1 MAGLMRLL
9 ELLCMDS
16 GVFGGLMV
24 MLCWGISDFI
34 QSLMIRQLGTA
45 KTMLVRNVFTFA
57 VALLLGVYL
66 ITFQQLRFDADAVLI
81 ITCSSVAYVS
91 GYYFYMRGCE
101 VGNLS
106 LVSPIASTYSL
117 VTIFFSIIF
126 LRESL
131 APIAWLAVLIIFIGI
146 VMTSGNIFQSLRGGS
161 QGFLQAILAM
171 VGFGVAFF
179 ILGFSAKALDVTNA
193 FFYSALTQAVL
204 FTALALS
211 RNGRLEKGDLT
222 RRRGWY
228 FLTHSLLVNAGWV
241 FYIFASKVGELS
253 LVTPISSVYSGV
265 TVLLA
270 IAIYRE
276 ITTLGQK
283 VGIGTVLVGVFL
295 LSYK

>member
-1 MAGLMRLL
+1 
-9 ELLCMDS
+9 MDS

-24 MLCWGISDFI
+24 MLCWGVSDFI

-45 KTMLVRNVFTFA
+45 KTMLVRNIFTLA
-57 VALLLGVYL
+57 VASLLGAYL
-66 ITFQQLRFDADAVLI
+66 IISHQLRFDTNAVLI
-81 ITCSSVAYVS
+81 ITCSSAAYVS

-117 VTIFFSIIF
+117 VTILFSIIF
-126 LRESL
+126 LHERL
-131 APIAWLAVLIIFIGI
+131 APAAWIAVSIIFIGI
-146 VMTSGNIFQSLRGGS
+146 VMTSGNIFRSLRGGS

-171 VGFGVAFF
+171 AGFGVAFF
-179 ILGFSAKALDVTNA
+179 ILGFSAKTLDVTNA

-204 FTALALS
+204 FTSLALI
-211 RNGRLEKGDLT
+211 RNGKLEKGDVT
-222 RRRGWY
+222 QRRGWI
-228 FLTHSLLVNAGWV
+228 FFAHSLLVNAGWV
-241 FYIFASKVGELS
+241 FYIFASKVGDLS

-276 ITTLGQK
+276 ITTVVQK

>member
-1 MAGLMRLL
+1 
-9 ELLCMDS
+9 MDS

-45 KTMLVRNVFTFA
+45 KTMLVRNLFTFV
-57 VALLLGVYL
+57 VASLLGGYL
-66 ITFQQLRFDADAVLI
+66 IISGQLRFDTHAVLI
-81 ITCSSVAYVS
+81 ITCSSAAYVS

-117 VTIFFSIIF
+117 VTILFSIVFLQERLAPAAWIAVSIIF
-126 LRESL
+126 
-131 APIAWLAVLIIFIGI
+131 VGI
-146 VMTSGNIFQSLRGGS
+146 VMTSGNIFRSLRGGS

-171 VGFGVAFF
+171 AGFGVAFF
-179 ILGFSAKALDVTNA
+179 ILGFSAKTLDVTNA

-204 FTALALS
+204 FTSLALI
-211 RNGRLEKGDLT
+211 RNGKLEKGDVT
-222 RRRGWY
+222 QRRGWI
-228 FLTHSLLVNAGWV
+228 FFAHSLLVNAGWV
-241 FYIFASKVGELS
+241 FYIFASKMGDLS

-276 ITTLGQK
+276 ITTVVQK